1 MPKIERIVPKT
12 YIVIKLQ
19 PLCDLLF
26 PGCIQTMNYWID
38 KDTKEEYVRITQPY
52 DVTEGSV
59 HFDVCV
65 SADSNVALVDDVMK
79 ALKRRFG

>member
-1 MPKIERIVPKT
+1 MPKIERVVPKT

-38 KDTKEEYVRITQPY
+38 QDTKEEYVRITKPY
-52 DVTEGSV
+52 DVNTGSV
-59 HFDVCV
+59 YFDVCV
-65 SADSNVALVDDVMK
+65 SADSNVSLVDDV
-79 ALKRRFG
+79 LKRLKKEFG